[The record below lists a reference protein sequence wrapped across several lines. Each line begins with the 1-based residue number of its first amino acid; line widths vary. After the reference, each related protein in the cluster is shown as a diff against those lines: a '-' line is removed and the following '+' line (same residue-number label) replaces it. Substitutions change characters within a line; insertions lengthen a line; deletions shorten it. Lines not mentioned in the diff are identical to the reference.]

1 MKQWWHISLKYLRYE
16 HLEVVLRCLPS
27 KETVELAILKKKSEG
42 DVGPGPMGRKLQ
54 MNIMKQWR
62 HIFLKYLRY
71 EHIVV
76 VLRCLPSKQTVG
88 LAILKKK
95 SEGDMGP
102 GLMGEWV

>member
-1 MKQWWHISLKYLRYE
+1 MKQWRHISLKYLRYE
-16 HLEVVLRCLPS
+16 HLVVVLRCLPS
-27 KETVELAILKKKSEG
+27 EETVGLAILKKKSEG

-54 MNIMKQWR
+54 MNIMKQWQ

-71 EHIVV
+71 EHIVL
-76 VLRCLPSKQTVG
+76 VLRCLRSEETVG

-102 GLMGEWV
+102 GPMGEWV